1 MSNFPASNDAG
12 QRIRIHQLPNQQ
24 GLAVIQK
31 GAIVSHEC
39 SAYRWPLSP
48 TWKNF
53 LLKLLK
59 QRKLLNFSSSKSS
72 SVSQALQDCNS
83 HAESAAV
90 NLSQALPK
98 GCYKPVKPGR
108 VHSNKKQVKRDCKVE
123 RGGRGWH
130 EGSKNSLNQNAFL
143 LCPFRAKGISN
154 IERQSNENIAHMVE
168 DTQTPGFAL
177 MCCFWCITHS
187 SPRKMNRSLLL
198 WPIPSPETVLLAL
211 TSSKGFLSFL
221 CQYTESTWTSLP
233 GKDNVTGAWFW
244 ELTCTGLQNKM
255 TEAIKKRTF
264 NFQTHTRKCFLFPQY
279 KAYYSNTCLCSPE
292 ISILILCCFYVYASK
307 RFKKPV
313 LVANS
318 LWPNQSVQSALS
330 LDTSYMAMT
339 ECARVS
345 CSTNTL
351 SQHCSWDR

>member
-72 SVSQALQDCNS
+72 SVSRALQDCNS

-123 RGGRGWH
+123 RGG
-130 EGSKNSLNQNAFL
+130 
-143 LCPFRAKGISN
+143 KGMTW
-154 IERQSNENIAHMVE
+154 RQ
-168 DTQTPGFAL
+168 QKF
-177 MCCFWCITHS
+177 
-187 SPRKMNRSLLL
+187 
-198 WPIPSPETVLLAL
+198 PE
-211 TSSKGFLSFL
+211 
-221 CQYTESTWTSLP
+221 
-233 GKDNVTGAWFW
+233 
-244 ELTCTGLQNKM
+244 
-255 TEAIKKRTF
+255 
-264 NFQTHTRKCFLFPQY
+264 
-279 KAYYSNTCLCSPE
+279 
-292 ISILILCCFYVYASK
+292 SK
-307 RFKKPV
+307 RFPPLPIQSKRYQQYRETEQWEYCTYGGRHSDPRFCSDVLLLMYYSFITKKNEPQPAPV
-313 LVANS
+313 TYSFTRDSVARPH
-318 LWPNQSVQSALS
+318 LL
-330 LDTSYMAMT
+330 
-339 ECARVS
+339 
-345 CSTNTL
+345 
-351 SQHCSWDR
+351 